1 MIDQLIINKY
11 KENGISD
18 FVLKNIDDI
27 KKIHEID
34 VLATN
39 GYSDMTNEN
48 QEIYKKFIVN
58 FLNGYSLKARTTFV
72 PLSINYVEEIDYLG
86 KKNPED
92 DYYVL
97 LSQEVQIIKADG
109 TRKILKKSKD
119 DTYRSLESYK
129 VKRRGYLRFE
139 YEIYGEK
146 TCQHVI
152 SPTEWY

>member
-86 KKNPED
+86 KKEPED
-92 DYYVL
+92 DYYVV
-97 LSQEVQIIKADG
+97 LSREIKSIKADG
-109 TRKILKKSKD
+109 SSELLKKSFD
-119 DTYRSLESYK
+119 DLYSGFEIAK
-129 VKRRGYLRFE
+129 IEKRNYLRFE
-139 YEIYGEK
+139 YEVYDEK
-146 TCQHVI
+146 TWQHVI